1 MLSSSCFSY
10 LLIVGKHVWRPLLL
24 DDRQMAGAIDQYI
37 TPLIFLHID
46 VKALP
51 KLNEK
56 GQ

>member
-1 MLSSSCFSY
+1 MLSSPCFSY
-10 LLIVGKHVWRPLLL
+10 LLIVGKNVWRPLLL